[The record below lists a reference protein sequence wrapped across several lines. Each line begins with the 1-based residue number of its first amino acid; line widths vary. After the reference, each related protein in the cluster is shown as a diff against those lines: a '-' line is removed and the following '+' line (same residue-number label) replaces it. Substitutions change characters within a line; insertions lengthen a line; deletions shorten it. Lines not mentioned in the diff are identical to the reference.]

1 MFFTFAGFVHNGGFA
16 MFDAALG
23 LYSAAAAVI
32 VARRIRN
39 RMLAGVENP
48 SFRAAEQTML
58 EGINELVQGM
68 QAERALR
75 TAA

>member
-1 MFFTFAGFVHNGGFA
+1 M
-16 MFDAALG
+16 
-23 LYSAAAAVI
+23 
-32 VARRIRN
+32 N

-58 EGINELVQGM
+58 DDIGELVQGM
-68 QAERALR
+68 QTERALR